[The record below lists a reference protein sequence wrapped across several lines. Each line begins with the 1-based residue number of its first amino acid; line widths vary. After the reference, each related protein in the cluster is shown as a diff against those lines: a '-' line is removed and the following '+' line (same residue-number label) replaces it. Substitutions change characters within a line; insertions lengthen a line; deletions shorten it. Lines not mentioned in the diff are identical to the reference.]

1 MKAMPLREKAID
13 MLDGLPKDKL
23 KRAVEYLEYLRGD
36 YDIFDVNE
44 NVKQSLHEV
53 KLLKEG
59 KLKPK
64 TLKEFLC
71 EL

>member
-13 MLDGLPKDKL
+13 MLDSLPKDKL
-23 KRAVEYLEYLRGD
+23 RRAVEYLEYLRGD
-36 YDIFDVNE
+36 YDSFDVND

-53 KLLKEG
+53 MLLKEG
-59 KLKPK
+59 KLKSK
-64 TLKEFLC
+64 TLTEFLC

>member
-1 MKAMPLREKAID
+1 
-13 MLDGLPKDKL
+13 MLDSLPKDKL
-23 KRAVEYLEYLRGD
+23 RRAVEYVEYLRGD
-36 YDIFDVNE
+36 YDTFDVNE

-64 TLKEFLC
+64 TLTEFLC